1 MTAFL
6 PTIVAAGAVMIVLLC
21 TSSNQVSGEP
31 KQRAEAGLNEL
42 ERWRP

>member
-6 PTIVAAGAVMIVLLC
+6 PPIVAAGAMMIVLLC
-21 TSSNQVSGEP
+21 TSPNQVAGEP
-31 KQRAEAGLNEL
+31 KQRAEPGLNEL

>member
-6 PTIVAAGAVMIVLLC
+6 PPIVAAAAVMIVLLC
-21 TSSNQVSGEP
+21 TSPNQVSGEP
-31 KQRAEAGLNEL
+31 KQRAEPGLNEL

>member
-6 PTIVAAGAVMIVLLC
+6 PPIVAARVALVLLC
-21 TSSNQVSGEP
+21 TSPNQVSAEP
-31 KQRAEAGLNEL
+31 KRRAERWLNEL